1 MQRKT
6 SAGLWSSKGSRS
18 TAKNGLIYGL
28 RAKVEVRPTLAVG
41 LAWGCPNP
49 KRPGRGSSFIHHHVF
64 VDLFF
69 FFLLS
74 RPPVFISVSFFSSS
88 SGRFGLD
95 RRVGWDST
103 LRSFVGFFVSFS
115 VFFFGFLFIHFTR
128 LDSISGKFDWV

>member
-69 FFLLS
+69 FFFVV
-74 RPPVFISVSFFSSS
+74 PPSGFYFCLFFFFKFVGSVRVGSTGWMGFHLAFFCRVFREFQCFLFRVSFDSFHSV
-88 SGRFGLD
+88 GLNF
-95 RRVGWDST
+95 RQV
-103 LRSFVGFFVSFS
+103 
-115 VFFFGFLFIHFTR
+115 
-128 LDSISGKFDWV
+128 